1 MKIAKLVGITSED
14 FIFQIFWVFYE
25 NFISVFNFTILLVL
39 ILNITLLDKP
49 KPTWIPSNY
58 LGYEWNTTGLDT
70 LPSEKTTL
78 SGTSINY
85 SFNAFGIGY
94 TTSTQTIDDSDV
106 MVKKVV
112 VSWICLLWQVYKI
125 LLFRHL
131 LVGYSLINGIIPAMT
146 QQQILLKE
154 ENNFNVGVDL
164 ELFEL
169 TDGYRVLSI
178 VHNVNKSCKNS
189 KDNTLI
195 SDDRI
200 N

>member
-1 MKIAKLVGITSED
+1 M
-14 FIFQIFWVFYE
+14 
-25 NFISVFNFTILLVL
+25 VL
-39 ILNITLLDKP
+39 ILTTPLLDKP

-58 LGYEWNTTGLDT
+58 LGYEWNTPGLDT

-164 ELFEL
+164 GLFEL
-169 TDGYRVLSI
+169 SGVDWVLSI
-178 VHNVNKSCKNS
+178 VHNVDKSCKNS
-189 KDNTLI
+189 KDNTQT

-200 N
+200 NWHKKKCI